1 MAQQQT
7 YSFLDVACSLSGP
20 GAAALQLGAGA
31 GNDDEGI
38 TVEMVEDKDSMVIGA
53 DGSVQHNLHAG
64 QGGTV
69 IIRLLKTS
77 PVNQA
82 LALLYAA
89 QTAASSLH
97 GQNTIVVTDIQRG
110 DVISARACGFAKLP
124 AAAYSKDPRF
134 MEWRFNAG
142 IVDMLFGSGQPEVG

>member
-1 MAQQQT
+1 MSQQT
-7 YSFLDVACSLSGP
+7 YSFLDVAASLSGP
-20 GAAALQLGAGA
+20 GAAGLQLGSGA
-31 GNDDEGI
+31 GNDEEGI
-38 TVEMVEDKDSMVIGA
+38 TVEMLEDKATMIIGA

-64 QGGTV
+64 KGGSV
-69 IIRLLKTS
+69 VIRLLKTS

-82 LALLYAA
+82 LSLLYAA
-89 QTAASSLH
+89 QTAASSLY
-97 GQNTIVVTDIQRG
+97 GQNVIVVTNVQRG

-142 IVDMLFGSGQPEVG
+142 IVDMLYGSGQPVVG